1 MSNLSQPTRLASA
14 LARPLGAPGAP
25 SGLTRWF
32 AARLDDAAASIAD
45 LSERLRPRRKILF
58 VEQPDGSLKSPKLTC
73 RIEDGRL
80 AFTAGNASAL
90 RGAEVKFQLSPQRL
104 VFRELELP
112 ARAGEFLEGV
122 VRSQIDRLTPWR
134 ASDCAYGWGAPKPLD
149 AGRVTVTVAATKRDL
164 VAPFLEVAA
173 DSVAVISAR
182 DGEAPIAVLSRRA
195 GASAR
200 HGRWRLSLITALVV
214 SLACLAAALVADWT
228 LGASLRD
235 ETDSLTASLAQR
247 REALLRREHALDDPA
262 VQALDA
268 RKRATPAAVMVW
280 EALARALPDDAYL
293 TQLQLQGDK
302 VEISGVAADAA
313 ALIKQIEQSPHFA
326 RATFTAPT
334 TRSADN
340 KESFR
345 IEAHVAPLFKV
356 AP

>member
-1 MSNLSQPTRLASA
+1 M
-14 LARPLGAPGAP
+14 PL
-25 SGLTRWF
+25 
-32 AARLDDAAASIAD
+32 
-45 LSERLRPRRKILF
+45 
-58 VEQPDGSLKSPKLTC
+58 
-73 RIEDGRL
+73 EDGRL
-80 AFTAGNASAL
+80 AFEPAGNASRCAAP
-90 RGAEVKFQLSPQRL
+90 RSNSSCRRNAC

-173 DSVAVISAR
+173 DSVAVTSAR

-200 HGRWRLSLITALVV
+200 RGRWRLSLTTALVV

-247 REALLRREHALDDPA
+247 RERVAS
-262 VQALDA
+262 
-268 RKRATPAAVMVW
+268 
-280 EALARALPDDAYL
+280 ARARP
-293 TQLQLQGDK
+293 
-302 VEISGVAADAA
+302 
-313 ALIKQIEQSPHFA
+313 
-326 RATFTAPT
+326 R
-334 TRSADN
+334 RSRRPGA
-340 KESFR
+340 
-345 IEAHVAPLFKV
+345 
-356 AP
+356 